1 MLARLAGAF
10 ITDYQLLIFSGK
22 ESSLLLSIYILVVLV
37 PRRKPLAF
45 FSLAILRPAPVPK

>member
-1 MLARLAGAF
+1 MLARPAGAF